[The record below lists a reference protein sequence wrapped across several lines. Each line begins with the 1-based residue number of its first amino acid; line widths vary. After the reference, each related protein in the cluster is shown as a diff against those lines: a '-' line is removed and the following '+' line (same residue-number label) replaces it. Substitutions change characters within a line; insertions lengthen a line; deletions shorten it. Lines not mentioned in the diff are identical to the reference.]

1 MMKPRQN
8 TLSEA
13 GFEEHRKVTR
23 KEEFLSQMD
32 KVVPWSDLEA
42 LIQPIYPK
50 GDGRGRPP
58 IGLDRMLRIYFLQ
71 QWFDLSDPAAEE
83 AIYDSRAMRRFVG
96 IDLGREAA
104 PDETTICK
112 FRGLVTEAESGAKM
126 LTVVN
131 ERLASRGYRVQ
142 HGTIVDATIIHA
154 PTSTKNQTKTR
165 DPEMHQTKNCF
176 TTKATSGTSV

>member
-1 MMKPRQN
+1 MTAARCVV
-8 TLSEA
+8 LSA
-13 GFEEHRKVTR
+13 
-23 KEEFLSQMD
+23 S
-32 KVVPWSDLEA
+32 
-42 LIQPIYPK
+42 I
-50 GDGRGRPP
+50 
-58 IGLDRMLRIYFLQ
+58 LD
-71 QWFDLSDPAAEE
+71 
-83 AIYDSRAMRRFVG
+83 
-96 IDLGREAA
+96 AA